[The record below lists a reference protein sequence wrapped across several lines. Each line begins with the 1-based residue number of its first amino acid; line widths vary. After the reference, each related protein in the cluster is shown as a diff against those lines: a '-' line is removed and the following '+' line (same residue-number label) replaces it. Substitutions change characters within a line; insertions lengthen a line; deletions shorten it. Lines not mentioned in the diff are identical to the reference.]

1 MSAKPNI
8 FQESDGSYSMRRLL
22 AFLSWIAGAVLAFV
36 ALPYTSAGWIVF
48 IPSMAFL
55 GLAVVLPLLTTLTE
69 LKEIAEIAKGVK

>member
-1 MSAKPNI
+1 MSPNI
-8 FQESDGSYSMRRLL
+8 FQEANESYSMRRLL

-55 GLAVVLPLLTTLTE
+55 GLAVILPLLTTLTD
-69 LKEIAEIAKGVK
+69 LKEIAQTIKELK